1 MKRVRKS
8 DEESGREREIH
19 LIIEA
24 QREAEHA
31 TRLCVMRA
39 YWIFI
44 RPILSVV
51 WVQSSEPRAA
61 KQTDRVLACNKRA
74 NSAELPTQSLANKA
88 AQICPQKAE
97 GKQRGATTWTKRAW
111 VWWRVEKERGRDERK
126 SKRVREKTNSRHT
139 FQFALLGP
147 DLMPLDAM
155 QTRHMN
161 HAVENP
167 HTDAVPFF
175 PLLMAITIERE
186 RGSGRLGRDKM
197 ITYVQAA
204 EPSWAWA
211 N

>member
-1 MKRVRKS
+1 MVTRGQTAQSCPRKDWRTKLLRFAPKKLRANNEGQRHEPKELEY
-8 DEESGREREIH
+8 DEEWRKRE
-19 LIIEA
+19 
-24 QREAEHA
+24 
-31 TRLCVMRA
+31 T
-39 YWIFI
+39 
-44 RPILSVV
+44 
-51 WVQSSEPRAA
+51 
-61 KQTDRVLACNKRA
+61 
-74 NSAELPTQSLANKA
+74 
-88 AQICPQKAE
+88 
-97 GKQRGATTWTKRAW
+97 
-111 VWWRVEKERGRDERK
+111 RDERK

-197 ITYVQAA
+197 IAYVQAA
-204 EPSWAWA
+204 EPS
-211 N
+211 